1 MGVGG
6 EGERGEK
13 RQFPGF
19 PYSTTYTEFLLAVTF
34 HFVLNGYRKKREKAR
49 RKSGITKQK
58 I

>member
-34 HFVLNGYRKKREKAR
+34 HFVLNGYRKKTREGEAEKWNY
-49 RKSGITKQK
+49 
-58 I
+58 